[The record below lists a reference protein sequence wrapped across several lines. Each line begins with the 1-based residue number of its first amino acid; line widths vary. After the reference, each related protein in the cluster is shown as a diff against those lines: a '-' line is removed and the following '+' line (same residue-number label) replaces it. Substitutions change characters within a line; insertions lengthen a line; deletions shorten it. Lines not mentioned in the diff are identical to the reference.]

1 MRRQTVGSAHRSCVV
16 VLLFALAT
24 TGLSRAASAG
34 QDPVLEWNTHL
45 NTAVLAG
52 GTGPLPATRVTAL
65 VQAAVFDAVN
75 GIAGQYPSIHV
86 ARTGHAGASPEAAAI
101 QAAYAMLV
109 RVYPLQAATLLTKR
123 DASLA
128 ALALSRGDAG
138 RGAVERGVAWG
149 QHVAD
154 EIWAWRSTDGFAPNP
169 PPPFRGAAVDGVW
182 RPTPPANLDGAG
194 PNFATM
200 TPWVL
205 ERPSLF
211 RPGPPPALTSA
222 QYTADYNEVKDWGRA
237 VGSLR
242 SSDQDVLSVFWTSN
256 TPLSWNRVAAQLLAS
271 DGSSLLDRAHVLALV
286 NVAMADAAIGC
297 WDAKHRYVYW
307 RPISA
312 ITDADDGNPD
322 TVSDPTFTS
331 WLTTP
336 NHPEY
341 TSGHSCVSGAAS
353 GVLAARYGDETHF
366 TFTSEVLMGGN
377 PIPDRSFTS
386 FTEVLDEIFR
396 ARIYGGIHFR
406 TACEQ
411 GAGIGRQVSEYVLEH
426 LGGARR

>member
-1 MRRQTVGSAHRSCVV
+1 MGRQKFASAHHTSVRCA
-16 VLLFALAT
+16 VLLTMLAT
-24 TGLSRAASAG
+24 AALPGAASA

-75 GIAGQYPSIHV
+75 GIARRYPSIHV
-86 ARTGHAGASPEAAAI
+86 APKGHGGASQEAAAI

-109 RVYPLQAATLLTKR
+109 RIYPLQAGTLLTKR
-123 DASLA
+123 NASIG
-128 ALALSRGDAG
+128 ALGLSRGEES

-149 QHVAD
+149 QEVAD
-154 EIWAWRSTDGFAPNP
+154 AIWAWRSTDGFAPNP
-169 PPPFRGAAVDGVW
+169 PPPFRGAAVNGVW

-205 ERPSLF
+205 ERPSQF

-222 QYTADYNEVKDWGRA
+222 RYTADYNEVKDWGGA

-242 SSDQDVLSVFWTSN
+242 SADQDVLSVFWTAN
-256 TPLSWNRVAAQLLAS
+256 TPLNWNRVASQLLAA
-271 DGSSLLDRAHVLALV
+271 DGSSMLERARVLGLV

-297 WDAKHRYVYW
+297 WDAKYRYVYW
-307 RPISA
+307 RPITA
-312 ITDADDGNPD
+312 INAADDGNPD

-331 WLTTP
+331 WIVTP
-336 NHPEY
+336 NHPDY
-341 TSGHSCVSGAAS
+341 TSGHSCVSSAAA
-353 GVLAARYGDETHF
+353 GVLAARYGENTTT
-366 TFTSEVLMGGN
+366 TFNSEALLNGS
-377 PIPDRSFTS
+377 PIPDRTFHS
-386 FTEVLDEIFR
+386 FTEVLDEIFI

-406 TACEQ
+406 TACEE
-411 GAGIGRQVSEYVLEH
+411 GAGIGRKVAAYVMQRLDK
-426 LGGARR
+426 

>member
-1 MRRQTVGSAHRSCVV
+1 MGRQTFASSHRSPVRCAV
-16 VLLFALAT
+16 VLLMIFATVALPRVA
-24 TGLSRAASAG
+24 AG

-75 GIAGQYPSIHV
+75 GIARRYPSIHV
-86 ARTGHAGASPEAAAI
+86 ARNGHGGASQEAAAI

-109 RVYPLQAATLLTKR
+109 RIYPMQAGTLLTKR
-123 DASLA
+123 NASLA
-128 ALALSRGDAG
+128 ALDLSRGEER
-138 RGAVERGVAWG
+138 RGAVDGGIAWG
-149 QHVAD
+149 QEVAD
-154 EIWAWRSTDGFAPNP
+154 AIWAWRSTDGLAPNP
-169 PPPFRGAAVDGVW
+169 PPPFRGAAVNGVW

-211 RPGPPPALTSA
+211 RPGPPPALNSA
-222 QYTADYNEVKDWGRA
+222 QYTADYNEVEDWGRA

-242 SSDQDVLSVFWTSN
+242 SPDQDVLSVFWTAN
-256 TPLSWNRVAAQLLAS
+256 TPLNWNRVASQLLAA
-271 DGSSLLDRAHVLALV
+271 DGSSMLERARVLALV

-297 WDAKHRYVYW
+297 WDAKYRYVYW
-307 RPISA
+307 RPITA
-312 ITDADDGNPD
+312 IPAADDGNPD

-331 WLTTP
+331 WIVTP
-336 NHPEY
+336 NHPDY
-341 TSGHSCVSGAAS
+341 TSGHSCVSSAAS
-353 GVLAARYGDETHF
+353 GVLAARYGDNTTI
-366 TFTSEVLMGGN
+366 TFNSEALMNGN
-377 PIPDRSFTS
+377 PIPDRSFNS
-386 FTEVLDEIFR
+386 FTEVLEEIFI

-406 TACEQ
+406 TACDE
-411 GAGIGRQVSEYVLEH
+411 GAAIGRKVAAYVLER
-426 LGGARR
+426 LDK